1 MKILVTGGAGFIG
14 SNFIKYIIK
23 LGSDYK
29 ITNLDKL
36 TYAGNLANLEEVEDN
51 PQYAFVKGDIA
62 DYNLLKELFKGK
74 KFDVEINFAAE
85 SHVDRSII
93 DAKPFIETNI
103 KGTWVLLEV
112 AKEFGSER
120 FIQISTDEVYGSLGK
135 TGKFSENSCLNPT
148 TPYSASKASADILCQ
163 AYYKTYNLPIIIIRS
178 SNTYGP
184 YQFPEK
190 LIPLTIINAMNE
202 KELRV
207 YGNGEHIRDWLYVE
221 DNIRATALVLTS
233 GKIGAIYNV
242 GGECE
247 KKNIEVVELICEILE
262 KKLFCRNLKSKIKFI
277 KDPRG
282 KAHDYRYA
290 MDCSK
295 IKHELGW
302 KITYD
307 FEQGL
312 NKTIEWYLKNNNW
325 VKNILNKVK

>member
-1 MKILVTGGAGFIG
+1 
-14 SNFIKYIIK
+14 
-23 LGSDYK
+23 
-29 ITNLDKL
+29 
-36 TYAGNLANLEEVEDN
+36 VEDN

-62 DYNLLKELFKGK
+62 DYNLLKELFKRE
-74 KFDVEINFAAE
+74 KFDVVINFAAE

-262 KKLFCRNLKSKIKFI
+262 KKLSCRNLKSKIKFI